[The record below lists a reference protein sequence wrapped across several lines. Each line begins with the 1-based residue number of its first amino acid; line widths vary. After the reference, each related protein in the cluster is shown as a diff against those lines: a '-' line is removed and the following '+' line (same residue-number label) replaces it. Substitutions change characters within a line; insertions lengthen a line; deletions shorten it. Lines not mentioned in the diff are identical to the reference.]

1 EARGPLEGR
10 PVQGAV
16 TRYRVMAY
24 VTGALLIILFVV
36 AVPVKLLAH
45 NGTLSTLVGL
55 PHGVVCYPLYL
66 LATFDLCRRAR
77 WPLSWVVLLVLAGV
91 IPFLTFYVERK
102 VVAELR
108 ERGATAPS
116 ADTAEV

>member
-1 EARGPLEGR
+1 MEGR

-16 TRYRVMAY
+16 NRYRVMAY
-24 VTGALLIILFVV
+24 VTGTLLVLLFFV
-36 AVPVKLLAH
+36 AVPLKIFAH

-66 LATFDLCRRAR
+66 LTTFDLYRRVR
-77 WPLSWVVLLVLAGV
+77 WPLSKVALIVLAGV

-108 ERGATAPS
+108 ARPESVARV
-116 ADTAEV
+116 DTTL

>member
-1 EARGPLEGR
+1 M
-10 PVQGAV
+10 

-24 VTGALLIILFVV
+24 VTGTLLIILFFV
-36 AVPVKLLAH
+36 AVPLKIFAH
-45 NGTLSTLVGL
+45 DGTLSNLVGL

-66 LATFDLCRRAR
+66 LTTFDLYRRVR
-77 WPLSWVVLLVLAGV
+77 WPLSRVALIVLAGV

-108 ERGATAPS
+108 DRTEPAPNV
-116 ADTAEV
+116 A

>member
-1 EARGPLEGR
+1 
-10 PVQGAV
+10 VQGAV

-24 VTGALLIILFVV
+24 VTGTLLIILFFV
-36 AVPVKLLAH
+36 AVPLKIFAH
-45 NGTLSTLVGL
+45 DGTLSNLVGL

-66 LATFDLCRRAR
+66 VTTFDLYRRVR
-77 WPLSWVVLLVLAGV
+77 WPLSRVALIVLAGV

-108 ERGATAPS
+108 DR
-116 ADTAEV
+116 ADLASDAA

>member
-1 EARGPLEGR
+1 MEGR

-24 VTGALLIILFVV
+24 VTGTLLIVLFFV
-36 AVPVKLLAH
+36 AVPIKIFAH
-45 NGTLSTLVGL
+45 NGVLSTAVGL

-66 LATFDLCRRAR
+66 LTTFDLYRRVR
-77 WPLSWVVLLVLAGV
+77 WPLGKVALIVLAGV
-91 IPFLTFYVERK
+91 IPFLTFYVERR

-108 ERGATAPS
+108 ERAVAAPS
-116 ADTAEV
+116 ADTAGV